1 MRAKQSITIA
11 DEARKRAVASLK
23 RYLDEEFDEEVG
35 DLKAGLFVDF
45 LLEELGPTIYNR
57 AILDARAFFEER
69 TADLEGICYLAEFP
83 YWAKQ

>member
-69 TADLEGICYLAEFP
+69 TADLEGICYHAEFP

>member
-1 MRAKQSITIA
+1 MRRKQSITIA

-57 AILDARAFFEER
+57 AMLDARAFFEER
-69 TADLEGICYLAEFP
+69 TADLEGICYHAEFP
-83 YWAKQ
+83 YWAKR

>member
-35 DLKAGLFVDF
+35 ELKAGLFVDF

-57 AILDARAFFEER
+57 AISDARTFFEGR
-69 TADLEGICYLAEFP
+69 TADLEGVCYHAEFP

>member
-69 TADLEGICYLAEFP
+69 TADLEGICYHAEFP
-83 YWAKQ
+83 YWAKR